1 MSTGER
7 RRWWAIAG
15 LIALWLVT
23 IVEALGMGVAGFS
36 KFQNPDF
43 WRASFSGWGYPEGFS
58 AVVGAV
64 EMAGALLLLLPA
76 SARYGASV
84 LIVIML
90 GAMYTDLANE
100 SGLGLAAP
108 LIHLT
113 LLGIILAARR
123 RRGGFVSSA
132 EAHTQGAAPPE
143 PTETPR

>member
-23 IVEALGMGVAGFS
+23 IVEALGMGVAGFP

-84 LIVIML
+84 LIVADV
-90 GAMYTDLANE
+90 GGDQPARNDPGRTNGRRSVRSASTSSRKD
-100 SGLGLAAP
+100 SSPPPAAWCR
-108 LIHLT
+108 T
-113 LLGIILAARR
+113 T
-123 RRGGFVSSA
+123 GFPA
-132 EAHTQGAAPPE
+132 
-143 PTETPR
+143 